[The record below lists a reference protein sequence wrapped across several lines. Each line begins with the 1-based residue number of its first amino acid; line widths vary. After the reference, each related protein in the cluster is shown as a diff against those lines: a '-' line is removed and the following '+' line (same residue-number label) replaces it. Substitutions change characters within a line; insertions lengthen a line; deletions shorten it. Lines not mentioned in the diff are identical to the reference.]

1 MYLGMLPEDHYMVV
15 EQSYHMVTG
24 VENWAQADTLVFDI
38 SLYAEQLN
46 GVVEMENKIDSNGE
60 NPTLVYGDGFRG
72 TFTYEHVKD
81 ATFDWS
87 FTGRVPLPS
96 TEYAVLF
103 YYEPWSSPTRSLGWP
118 RDVFVL
124 GIGESENN
132 GDIEFAVGDNSE
144 DFDQDILN
152 MKVWLAPASV
162 LQKPRNFRCQRYD
175 RLEWRQLSV
184 RTWVDGLLRH
194 RYSVRVDLTN
204 VSIS

>member
-162 LQKPRNFRCQRYD
+162 LQNPGTLGANVMTGWNGDNYLFELGLMDYYD
-175 RLEWRQLSV
+175 
-184 RTWVDGLLRH
+184 TD
-194 RYSVRVDLTN
+194 TP
-204 VSIS
+204 